1 MSNGDP
7 GVRVPKQQP
16 SVPTFGTQANALLR
30 KNVTYQKRNIA
41 SNCCIVSFPIIICL
55 LLFALQKAIDG
66 VFDKAKY
73 RCGCVRMNATEVCGI
88 QFSDGTQAGFCGIPN
103 PPEWPG
109 VMQVPRTAYRANVED
124 GQFPASQ
131 KPATILYT
139 GSNQATAAGLANSLL
154 LSKASNSSDALDQ
167 LSNLIPGSP
176 TELQI
181 SNIIEPAFLEDDPV
195 YVLRNQSCGGQSP
208 VTLSVDLI
216 GGVPLTKRF
225 ECLETQILFRN
236 SSSEI
241 NNELYKGFRK
251 ADPVGNPE
259 QKINEYVA
267 GYDFRNTDL
276 NNFDVAV
283 WYNQMLVKD
292 TSQSPP
298 GYARVS
304 RPMNLAAQAFLRF
317 VSGPNAELPLWFVKE
332 MPRQSS
338 TLRLDLS
345 ALIGPL
351 FYMWVSALLFPVIL
365 QTIVYEKQKNLRM
378 MMKMH
383 GLGDRAYWAITYLYF
398 FTLSIVYFTFF
409 VFFGSIINL
418 QFFRLNSYGLQFVFF
433 FIYLNLQVAFGILA
447 ATIFANTKTA
457 TVCGLLYVFGF
468 GLLGQFFFRFFLEDR
483 KTGEGWI
490 FAMELLPPFS
500 LYRGLYEFG
509 QYAFVGKFQNTK
521 GMKWSNL
528 SDKDNGLKVVFIIQ
542 VVEWFLFLGLAWY
555 LDQVVQSGSG
565 VKKHPLFFLGFKYK
579 VAADLAPAK
588 ARSLANGAEVDIE
601 MEKPDV
607 AQERSVVENLRER
620 ANDSYAI
627 VCDNLKKVYPGT
639 DGNPDKYAV
648 RGLSLAVQRSEC
660 FGMLG
665 PNGAGKTTTI
675 NMMIGL
681 LTPSSGTAYIQG
693 LDIRTDM
700 DRIYTS
706 MGVCPQHDLLWETL
720 TGEEHLY
727 FYGRLKNLKGSE
739 LDSAVESSL
748 KSVNLFNNGVG
759 RKKSGQYSG
768 GMKRRLSVAISLI
781 GNPQVVYMDE
791 PSTGLDPASRSNLW
805 NVVKQAKKDRSII
818 LTTHSMEEA
827 EALCDRLCIFVN
839 GQLQCIGDSKDLKR
853 RYGGNH
859 VLTITTQPEDE
870 AEVVKMVNSFSPNAK
885 IVYGL
890 VGTQKFEIP
899 KSDVDIATVFAEVE
913 RAKRTFTIQAWGV
926 ADTTLE
932 DVFIKVSREAQA
944 DAPLT

>member
-7 GVRVPKQQP
+7 GDSVPRQSKQQH

-30 KNVTYQKRNIA
+30 KNVTYQKRNIG

-55 LLFALQKAIDG
+55 LLFILQRAIDG
-66 VFDKAKY
+66 VFDKPKY
-73 RCGCVRMNATEVCGI
+73 RCGCDEVTGECGLQYSDEI
-88 QFSDGTQAGFCGIPN
+88 QAVFCPIEH

-109 VMQVPRTAYRANVED
+109 VMQVPRPAYRADVQN
-124 GQFPASQ
+124 GQFPSSQ
-131 KPATILYT
+131 KPATVLYT
-139 GSNQATAAGLANSLL
+139 GSNQAIASGLANSLL
-154 LSKASNSSDALDQ
+154 LSKASNNSNVLDE
-167 LSNLIPGSP
+167 LSNLVPGTP
-176 TELQI
+176 TYTRI
-181 SNIIEPAFLEDDPV
+181 SNVIDAAFFDDDPT
-195 YVLRNQSCGGQSP
+195 YILRNQSCGGQTP
-208 VTLSVDLI
+208 ITASVDLAGAI
-216 GGVPLTKRF
+216 LTKQF
-225 ECLETQILFRN
+225 ECLETQFVFRN
-236 SSSEI
+236 SSAEI
-241 NNELYKGFRK
+241 NNELYKGFKK

-259 QKINEYVA
+259 QKISEYVA
-267 GYDFRNTDL
+267 AYDFRNTAV

-283 WYNQMLVKD
+283 WYNQTLIND
-292 TSQSPP
+292 TSNSPP

-317 VSGPNAELPLWFVKE
+317 ISGPNAELPLWFVKE
-332 MPRQSS
+332 MPRQGSK
-338 TLRLDLS
+338 LRLDLS

-365 QTIVYEKQKNLRM
+365 QSIVYEKQQNLRM

-398 FTLSIVYFTFF
+398 FALSIVYFAFF
-409 VFFGSIINL
+409 VFFGSVIGL
-418 QFFRLNSYGLQFVFF
+418 QFFRRNSYSLQFVFF

-447 ATIFANTKTA
+447 ATIFSSTKTA
-457 TVCGLLYVFGF
+457 TVSGLLYVFGF

-483 KTGEGWI
+483 GTAEGWI

-509 QYAFVGKFQNTK
+509 QYAFVGQFQNTS

-528 SDKDNGLKVVFIIQ
+528 SDNNNGLRVVFIIQ
-542 VVEWFLFLGLAWY
+542 VVEWFLFILLAWY

-565 VKKHPLFFLGFKYK
+565 VKKHPLFFLGFKNK
-579 VAADLAPAK
+579 GAADLAPAK
-588 ARSLANGAEVDIE
+588 SLSLTKEVNVE
-601 MEKPDV
+601 MERPDV
-607 AQERSVVENLRER
+607 AQETSVVERLRER
-620 ANDSYAI
+620 PDDVYQI

-648 RGLSLAVQRSEC
+648 RGLSLAVQRDEC

-681 LTPSSGTAYIQG
+681 MTPSSGTAYIQG
-693 LDIRTDM
+693 LDIRAEM

-727 FYGRLKNLKGSE
+727 FYGRLKNLKGAE
-739 LDSAVESSL
+739 LKNAVETSL

-791 PSTGLDPASRSNLW
+791 PSTGLDPASRNNLW

-827 EALCDRLCIFVN
+827 EALCDRLCIFVD
-839 GQLQCIGDSKDLKR
+839 GQLQCIGDSKELKS
-853 RYGGNH
+853 RYGGDL
-859 VLTITTQPEDE
+859 VLTVTTQPEDE
-870 AEVVKMVNSFSPNAK
+870 ELVVKMVKSFSQNAK
-885 IVYGL
+885 IVYAL
-890 VGTQKFEIP
+890 AGTQKFEIP
-899 KSDVDIATVFAEVE
+899 KSDVDVAIIFAEME
-913 RAKRTFTIQAWGV
+913 KAKARFAIQAWGV

-932 DVFIKVSREAQA
+932 DVFIKIARQAHA